1 MDKILQSVKVK
12 IFYDKALQKITSTPF
27 EEVVV
32 SKNLIFVQFLSFIF
46 SSYPE
51 IPKTYP
57 AGSIGFSLNG
67 RAPTDYDFLEE
78 NDEVRFF
85 IPS

>member
-1 MDKILQSVKVK
+1 MQSVKVK
-12 IFYDKALQKITSTPF
+12 IFYDQILQKITETPF
-27 EEVVV
+27 EEAMIF
-32 SKNLIFVQFLSFIF
+32 KNLIFVQFLSFIF
-46 SSYPE
+46 SSYPK
-51 IPKTYP
+51 IPQNYP

-67 RAPTDYDFLEE
+67 KAPTDFDLLEE